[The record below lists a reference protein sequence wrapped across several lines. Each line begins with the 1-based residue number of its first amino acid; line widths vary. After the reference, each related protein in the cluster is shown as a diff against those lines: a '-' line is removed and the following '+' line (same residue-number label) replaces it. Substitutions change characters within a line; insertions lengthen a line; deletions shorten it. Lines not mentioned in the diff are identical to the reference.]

1 MKKVPFFKKY
11 HIKTMISF
19 FMKFKKYYFVSL
31 FLTLISSIILYLAPL
46 INILIF
52 DKGLKNKDLKVLF
65 FSVMLLLAAN
75 ALTEIFNIMQMRF
88 DMFLN
93 YKMSKGLKTKILD
106 YCIDNSFFADKSG
119 EYVSLLERDASS
131 YISLAYK
138 ESINFVRNIIS
149 AVSSTIIV
157 IKLQPDL
164 ALVSVILQSML
175 IIVRLKTQGIEEL
188 KGKESRNSY
197 IALHSA
203 INEIVLNMK
212 KISLLGAGSF
222 AKKRYEKA
230 LDNEYKVTKSQTMF
244 SSMIQ
249 SFISLTMNVVG
260 GIILLWGGYKVILGT
275 LTVGALISFNQYA
288 SSLSS
293 PIIGLISIPSNF
305 ASKYDTINKIST
317 ILERKDT
324 TQEKIIDSIYEIKVS
339 KLSFSYDTEMI
350 FHDAKAKFKKG
361 HIYYICGQSGVGKS
375 TLLQLISGQ
384 LRNYKGTIKYNDSN
398 LQEIGTKNISDLV
411 SVVMQE
417 SVLFNDTILNN
428 IVLDQE
434 IDLERIRYLCRICNI
449 LDDIEELPDKFDTIV
464 SEKGDSFSGGQ
475 KSRLCLV
482 RALYKNLPVL
492 IIDEITAGLDGIT
505 ERNIRENL
513 SEVVSDKIV
522 IIVTHS
528 SNFIM
533 DKSIIYNIN
542 DHKIKQGEPRCLK

>member
-1 MKKVPFFKKY
+1 
-11 HIKTMISF
+11 
-19 FMKFKKYYFVSL
+19 MKFKKYYFVSL